1 MTWETLATRTVY
13 ENRWMHVREDDV
25 HGPGGRGIYGVVTVR
40 HPAVFIV
47 AVDDADRVALV
58 TIDRYATGGPS
69 LEVPAGGTDGED
81 PLVGAQ
87 RELLEEIGVRADS
100 WIEIG
105 RMNALNGLA
114 NAPEHVFLATG
125 LHAAA
130 HDAEL
135 AATQQEEGIAEVRWV
150 AFGEVLR
157 LIRDGH
163 VSDGETVAAI
173 AFAAIHLG
181 RVV

>member
-1 MTWETLATRTVY
+1 MNWETLATRTVY

-25 HGPGGRGIYGVVTVR
+25 NGPGGRGIYGVVTVR

-47 AVDDADRVALV
+47 AIDDRDRVCLV
-58 TIDRYATGGPS
+58 TVDRYATGGPS

-81 PLVGAQ
+81 PLTGAQ
-87 RELLEEIGVRADS
+87 RELLEEAGVRADS
-100 WIEIG
+100 WVEIG

-130 HDAEL
+130 GESEL
-135 AATQQEEGIAEVRWV
+135 AATQHEEGIADVQWV
-150 AFGEVLR
+150 AIGDVLRRIREGEVT
-157 LIRDGH
+157 
-163 VSDGETVAAI
+163 DGETVAAI
-173 AFAAIHLG
+173 AFAGIHLG
-181 RVV
+181 RFA